1 MQINLSAITVEKI
14 ALPLFA
20 KKNIEVSVLRL
31 DKIHPEISGNKW
43 FKLRF
48 YLETA
53 KREEKTHLV
62 TFGGAWS
69 NHVLATAAAAKLNG
83 FSSTAIIRGEENRQN
98 EMLSQ
103 AAGLGMKFIFIGRK
117 DYSNKIIPEG
127 TLDEKSLLIPEGG
140 AGEPGIAG
148 AATILD
154 HCDKSAFTDFI
165 CASGT
170 GTMAEGLNRSISKSQ
185 KLIAIPVIKGYG
197 KFTPSLLQF
206 MNEFYKMT
214 HIPTDFVYTGKMF
227 YRAMEMIAADHFPSS
242 SRLLFIHSGGLQGNR
257 SLTKGT
263 LIF

>member
-20 KKNIEVSVLRL
+20 KKNIDVSVLRL

-53 KREEKTHLV
+53 KREEKSHLV

-69 NHVLATAAAAKLNG
+69 NHVLATAAAANLYG
-83 FSSTAIIRGEENRQN
+83 FTSTGIIRGEENKN

-103 AAGLGMKFIFIGRK
+103 AAELGMKFIFISRREYK
-117 DYSNKIIPEG
+117 KKFIPEG
-127 TLDEKSLLIPEGG
+127 VMDENSLLIPEGG

-170 GTMAEGLNRSISKSQ
+170 GTMAEGLRRSISNNQ
-185 KLIAIPVIKGYG
+185 NVIDIPVIKGYG
-197 KFTPSLLQF
+197 KFSPSLLQF

-214 HIPTDFVYTGKMF
+214 NIPTDFVYTGKMF
-227 YRAMEMIAADHFPSS
+227 YHALEMIATDHFPSS
-242 SRLLFIHSGGLQGNR
+242 SRILFIHSGGLQGNR